1 MRESKEY
8 LKKIDH
14 HKEILQKA
22 DAFPDNLNNEVL
34 KLRAQFLKYENDAA
48 CSEERLYNLEYKL
61 SGCVFIY
68 HYRNSNN
75 QINLSLTIKIKPR
88 GR

>member
-1 MRESKEY
+1 MTQRSRENEARLLRESKEY
-8 LKKIDH
+8 MKKIDQ
-14 HKEILQKA
+14 HKDILQKA

-61 SGCVFIY
+61 SGY
-68 HYRNSNN
+68 KN
-75 QINLSLTIKIKPR
+75 
-88 GR
+88 

>member
-1 MRESKEY
+1 MTKIHPVQRSRENEVRLLRESKEY
-8 LKKIDH
+8 MKRIDQ

-22 DAFPDNLNNEVL
+22 DTFPDNLSNDVL

-61 SGCVFIY
+61 NG
-68 HYRNSNN
+68 
-75 QINLSLTIKIKPR
+75 
-88 GR
+88 